1 MPQGDDGRGQG
12 IGPCQAF
19 IQTFCSAPGAAA
31 DVYQVEHQDEFQAKH
46 QVDHEVVRKVGHRP
60 ERPASTHQTSPL
72 RAFCVLLLAAA
83 LGIGASGCGLKKT
96 QSPKQ
101 TEQTTVDLSLGEAAN
116 AIMADLAR
124 LSGST
129 QTYGELQ
136 GQSPLKMR
144 MDMNFEGPLP
154 EALKQVCA
162 AVGFRLVE
170 KGSENGVPLL
180 VRVRAK
186 DTEALHVLRVIGLQT
201 TARERVLV
209 REPERVIELRWANA
223 DEAEDGSKARSSSRS
238 AARDAKAQKARS

>member
-1 MPQGDDGRGQG
+1 MPQGNDGRGQG

-19 IQTFCSAPGAAA
+19 IQTFCPAPGTAA
-31 DVYQVEHQDEFQAKH
+31 DMYQVEHQDEYQADHK
-46 QVDHEVVRKVGHRP
+46 VDHEVDHKVGHRQG
-60 ERPASTHQTSPL
+60 RPAFTHQASPL
-72 RAFCVLLLAAA
+72 GALCVLLLAAA
-83 LGIGASGCGLKKT
+83 LGTGLSGCGLKKT
-96 QSPKQ
+96 QSPKPA
-101 TEQTTVDLSLGEAAN
+101 EQTTVDLSLGEAAN

-136 GQSPLKMR
+136 GQSPLKTR

-170 KGSENGVPLL
+170 KGSESGVPLL

-209 REPERVIELRWANA
+209 REPERVIELRWTNA
-223 DEAEDGSKARSSSRS
+223 DEDKAASKPRSSSRS
-238 AARDAKAQKARS
+238 SARDAKAKKARS